1 MNDNLIRNPVVTG
14 CRLRTSDAAWKTTD
28 FLKPNCPFPRPG
40 SLNVL
45 EQNKM
50 KSRGYTC
57 ICSPMPVYIIPEDET
72 QTRLY
77 VHVHSKIQGI
87 ERCFISPQE
96 FYWETVMNSDFD
108 FSPTGYRDGNWY
120 LRFSLQV
127 PVNEYSRRSQMILVC
142 KRKVLNR
149 RCVYFAG
156 VRIPGAR
163 QRARVFDF
171 P

>member
-1 MNDNLIRNPVVTG
+1 MRFNLWGRGTTYSRRHPTLRWYLEYKLLECSISETGRLNDNLIRNPVVTG
-14 CRLRTSDAAWKTTD
+14 CRLRTSDAAWKTMD

-77 VHVHSKIQGI
+77 VHCLREVNANFFNFFHPRVGSGVPYWYV
-87 ERCFISPQE
+87 SLNGT
-96 FYWETVMNSDFD
+96 FY
-108 FSPTGYRDGNWY
+108 
-120 LRFSLQV
+120 
-127 PVNEYSRRSQMILVC
+127 
-142 KRKVLNR
+142 
-149 RCVYFAG
+149 
-156 VRIPGAR
+156 
-163 QRARVFDF
+163 
-171 P
+171 